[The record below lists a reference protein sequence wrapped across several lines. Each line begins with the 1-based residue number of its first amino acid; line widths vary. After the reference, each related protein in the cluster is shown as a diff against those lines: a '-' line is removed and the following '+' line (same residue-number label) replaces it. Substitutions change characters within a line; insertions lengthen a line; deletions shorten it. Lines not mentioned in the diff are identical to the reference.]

1 MEEILDVQ
9 RPGCPREFFNI
20 PVPKN
25 HPFNPDNLDNLQMP
39 LQRSRFN
46 QRTGQTA
53 GNPRQQVRNDPCM
66 ARTHNTIAPYTV
78 TWYKKDETYKNIER
92 KQHFYLRMCAL
103 INLICIM
110 TYTSNKYIHIM
121 ILKKINHVA
130 WI

>member
-66 ARTHNTIAPYTV
+66 TRTHIQSRDIKRTKLT
-78 TWYKKDETYKNIER
+78 R
-92 KQHFYLRMCAL
+92 
-103 INLICIM
+103 
-110 TYTSNKYIHIM
+110 
-121 ILKKINHVA
+121 ILKESNIFTYVCVHL
-130 WI
+130 